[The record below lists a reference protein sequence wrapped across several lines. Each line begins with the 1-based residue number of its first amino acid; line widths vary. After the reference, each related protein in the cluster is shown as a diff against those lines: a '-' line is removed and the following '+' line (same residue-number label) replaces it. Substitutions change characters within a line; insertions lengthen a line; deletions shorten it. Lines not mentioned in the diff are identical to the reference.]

1 VAPLALKTAIDNDGS
16 TKIIGNNLQPKWR
29 FLTVSDKIAQVKEL
43 LNSLTLLEA
52 AQLAKEL
59 QEEWGVS
66 AAAPMMA
73 MAAAPAAA
81 AGAVS
86 AEPVEEKTEFDVVL
100 KDVGANKINVIKEVR
115 KITNL
120 GLKEAKDL
128 VESTPATVITGVSK
142 EAAAEAKAALEAAGA
157 AIEVK

>member
-1 VAPLALKTAIDNDGS
+1 M
-16 TKIIGNNLQPKWR
+16 
-29 FLTVSDKIAQVKEL
+29 SDKIAQVKEL
-43 LNSLTLLEA
+43 LNSMTLLEA

-81 AGAVS
+81 AA
-86 AEPVEEKTEFDVVL
+86 APEPVEEKTEFDVVL
-100 KDVGANKINVIKEVR
+100 KGAGENKINVIKEVR

-128 VESTPATVITGVSK
+128 VESAPATVVTGVSK
-142 EAAAEAKAALEAAGA
+142 EAAAEAKAILEAAGA
-157 AIEVK
+157 AVEVK

>member
-1 VAPLALKTAIDNDGS
+1 M
-16 TKIIGNNLQPKWR
+16 
-29 FLTVSDKIAQVKEL
+29 SDKIAQVKEL

-52 AQLAKEL
+52 AQLAKDL

-81 AGAVS
+81 PAA
-86 AEPVEEKTEFDVVL
+86 AEPVEEQTEFDVVL
-100 KDVGANKINVIKEVR
+100 KSAGDNKIGVIKEVR

-128 VESTPATVITGVSK
+128 VESAPATVVSAVTK
-142 EAAAEAKAALEAAGA
+142 EAAAEAKAALQAAGA
-157 AIEVK
+157 TVDVK

>member
-1 VAPLALKTAIDNDGS
+1 
-16 TKIIGNNLQPKWR
+16 
-29 FLTVSDKIAQVKEL
+29 VSDKIAQVKEL

-59 QEEWGVS
+59 QDEWGVS

-73 MAAAPAAA
+73 MAAPMTAGGGAAA
-81 AGAVS
+81 P
-86 AEPVEEKTEFDVVL
+86 EPVEEQTEFDVIL
-100 KDVGANKINVIKEVR
+100 KEIGDNKINVIKEVR

-128 VESTPATVITGVSK
+128 VESAPATVVTAVTK

-157 AIEVK
+157 KVEIK

>member
-1 VAPLALKTAIDNDGS
+1 MATESKFTVNKYH
-16 TKIIGNNLQPKWR
+16 QPNWR
-29 FLTVSDKIAQVKEL
+29 FFTVSDKIAQVKEL

-81 AGAVS
+81 GAAAA
-86 AEPVEEKTEFDVVL
+86 AEPEEEQTEFDVVL
-100 KDVGANKINVIKEVR
+100 KAVGDNKINVIKEVR

-157 AIEVK
+157 AVEVK

>member
-1 VAPLALKTAIDNDGS
+1 M
-16 TKIIGNNLQPKWR
+16 
-29 FLTVSDKIAQVKEL
+29 SDKIAQVKEL
-43 LNSLTLLEA
+43 LNSMTLLEA
-52 AQLAKEL
+52 AQLAKDL

-81 AGAVS
+81 AA
-86 AEPVEEKTEFDVVL
+86 APEPVEEKTEFDVVL
-100 KDVGANKINVIKEVR
+100 KGAGENKINVIKEVR

-128 VESTPATVITGVSK
+128 VESAPATVVTGVSK
-142 EAAAEAKAALEAAGA
+142 EAAAEAKAVLEAAGA
-157 AIEVK
+157 AVEVK

>member
-1 VAPLALKTAIDNDGS
+1 M
-16 TKIIGNNLQPKWR
+16 
-29 FLTVSDKIAQVKEL
+29 SDKIAQVKEL

-59 QEEWGVS
+59 QDEWGVS

-73 MAAAPAAA
+73 MAAMPAGGAAA
-81 AGAVS
+81 AA
-86 AEPVEEKTEFDVVL
+86 VEEVEEQTEFDVVL
-100 KDVGANKINVIKEVR
+100 AEIGDNKINVIKEVR

-120 GLKEAKDL
+120 GLKEAKEL
-128 VESTPATVITGVSK
+128 VEGAPATVISGVSK

-157 AIEVK
+157 KAQVK

>member
-1 VAPLALKTAIDNDGS
+1 M
-16 TKIIGNNLQPKWR
+16 
-29 FLTVSDKIAQVKEL
+29 SDKIAQVKEL

-59 QEEWGVS
+59 QDEWGVS

-73 MAAAPAAA
+73 MAAPAAGAGGAAA
-81 AGAVS
+81 A
-86 AEPVEEKTEFDVVL
+86 AEPVEEQTEFDVIL
-100 KDVGANKINVIKEVR
+100 KEIGDNKINVIKEVR

-128 VESTPATVITGVSK
+128 VESAPAPVVTAVTK

-157 AIEVK
+157 KVEIK

>member
-1 VAPLALKTAIDNDGS
+1 M
-16 TKIIGNNLQPKWR
+16 
-29 FLTVSDKIAQVKEL
+29 SDKIAQVKEL

-52 AQLAKEL
+52 AQLAKDL

-81 AGAVS
+81 APAA
-86 AEPVEEKTEFDVVL
+86 AEPVEEQTEFDVVL
-100 KDVGANKINVIKEVR
+100 KSAGDNKIGVIKEVR

-128 VESTPATVITGVSK
+128 VESAPATVVSAVTK
-142 EAAAEAKAALEAAGA
+142 EAAAEAKAALQAAGA
-157 AIEVK
+157 TVDVK

>member
-1 VAPLALKTAIDNDGS
+1 M
-16 TKIIGNNLQPKWR
+16 
-29 FLTVSDKIAQVKEL
+29 SDKVAQVKEL

-73 MAAAPAAA
+73 MAAPAAA
-81 AGAVS
+81 AGPAAP
-86 AEPVEEKTEFDVVL
+86 AEPEEEQTEFDVIL
-100 KDVGANKINVIKEVR
+100 KDIGANKINVIKEVR

-128 VESTPATVITGVSK
+128 VESAPATVATAVSK

-157 AIEVK
+157 AVQIK

>member
-1 VAPLALKTAIDNDGS
+1 MS
-16 TKIIGNNLQPKWR
+16 E
-29 FLTVSDKIAQVKEL
+29 KIAQVKEL

-59 QEEWGVS
+59 QDEWGVS

-73 MAAAPAAA
+73 MAAMPSGGGGAAA
-81 AGAVS
+81 A
-86 AEPVEEKTEFDVVL
+86 AEEVEEQTEFDVVL
-100 KDVGANKINVIKEVR
+100 TEIGDNKINVIKEVR

-120 GLKEAKDL
+120 GLKEAKEL
-128 VESTPATVITGVSK
+128 VESAPSSVMTAVSK

-157 AIEVK
+157 KAQVK

>member
-1 VAPLALKTAIDNDGS
+1 M
-16 TKIIGNNLQPKWR
+16 
-29 FLTVSDKIAQVKEL
+29 SDKIAQVKEL
-43 LNSLTLLEA
+43 LNSLSLLEA

-73 MAAAPAAA
+73 MAAMPAGGAAA
-81 AGAVS
+81 AA
-86 AEPVEEKTEFDVVL
+86 VEEVEEQTEFDVVL
-100 KDVGANKINVIKEVR
+100 AEIGDNKINVIKEVR

-120 GLKEAKDL
+120 GLKEAKEL
-128 VESTPATVITGVSK
+128 VEGAPATVISGVSK

-157 AIEVK
+157 KVEIKGK

>member
-1 VAPLALKTAIDNDGS
+1 M
-16 TKIIGNNLQPKWR
+16 
-29 FLTVSDKIAQVKEL
+29 SDKIAQVKEL

-81 AGAVS
+81 AAAA
-86 AEPVEEKTEFDVVL
+86 AEPVEEQTEFDVIL
-100 KDVGANKINVIKEVR
+100 KGVGDNKINVIKEVR

-128 VESTPATVITGVSK
+128 VESAPATVVTGVSK

-157 AIEVK
+157 AVEVK